1 MAQPVPVNPDLPAS
15 YQVPG
20 VYVYLSRAGSAPPA
34 TNRRVLLLGYKRST
48 GTAPAG
54 EVKRILSEEDVI
66 TYAGTGSDLHRM
78 YRAFVAQS
86 ANTGADVQI
95 MPMNAPSGTAQTRL
109 IKIMAAPAAAVLD
122 GTSTTAAAAGFV
134 SCYIAGYRYDAQI
147 ATGDTYA
154 TIAQNLYAQIIAN
167 QDNLPCTASIASDTI
182 TLTARHAAL
191 TSADLPVMVTFS
203 NASMSVAASL
213 GTLTFAT
220 AAAAD
225 GSVIIY
231 MSGQSASYSFLN
243 ADTVNSINAGV
254 IAAINAAAAFPIRA
268 AQPSTPGAVATLFY
282 NNDRVINWNATAITT
297 AATTTLTPAWGANA
311 AGLPSS
317 ASPSLSTVLTALNSQ
332 DAFKLW
338 VTNFTGAGSTVTN
351 SGFTQSGSTSDYG
364 VMGTISSNIEQ
375 QANGL
380 NNKGQIVVFADTR
393 SLAFA
398 GSIPSGTSPA
408 LTASPRYFMGW
419 LVASPQQAV
428 ESAARMA
435 SIIIGRIDYP
445 PFNYAG
451 QVLQTD
457 GRTPYLLP
465 NIANRASDSDCNSAM
480 LTYFMTPLRANPS
493 NQIAIMS
500 GRTTAKPSASLDFR
514 YSFWGVA
521 LSDDYIRDDL
531 RASLP
536 FFIQGKNLKLYSPPR
551 TQYTT
556 DREAIKAAVASRMV
570 FYDTLDIFDG
580 AEDLVNALQAE
591 VNVSLPQRLD
601 VKMPKRFAIPLE
613 QVSVYTQLVA

>member
-20 VYVYLSRAGSAPPA
+20 VYVYQSRAGAAPSAN
-34 TNRRVLLLGYKRST
+34 NRRVVLLGYKRST

-54 EVKRILSEEDVI
+54 EVKRILSEDDVI
-66 TYAGTGSDLHRM
+66 AYAGTGSDLHRM

-86 ANTGADVQI
+86 ENTGADLQI

-109 IKIMAAPAAAVLD
+109 ITIMAAPSGAVLD
-122 GTSTTAAAAGFV
+122 AVSTAAAAAGFV
-134 SCYIAGYRYDAQI
+134 SCWIAGYRFDAQI

-167 QDNLPCTASIASDTI
+167 QDNLPCTASIVSDTI

-203 NASMSVAASL
+203 NAAMSVAASL

-225 GSVIIY
+225 GAAIVY
-231 MSGQSASYSFLN
+231 MSGRSASYAFLN
-243 ADTVNSINAGV
+243 GATVNSINAGV
-254 IAAINAAAAFPIRA
+254 IAAINAASAYPIRA

-297 AATTTLTPAWGANA
+297 AATTTITPAWGATA

-317 ASPSLSTVLTALNSQ
+317 ASPSLSTVLTALTTQ
-332 DAFKLW
+332 EAYKLW

-351 SGFTQSGSTSDYG
+351 SGFTQNGSTSDYS
-364 VMGTISSNIEQ
+364 VMGTISSTIEQ
-375 QANGL
+375 QGNGL
-380 NNKGQIVVFADTR
+380 YNKGQMVVFADTR

-398 GSIPSGTSPA
+398 GSLPVGTAPA

-419 LVASPQQAV
+419 LPASPQQAL

-435 SIIIGRIDYP
+435 SVIIGRLDYP
-445 PFNYAG
+445 NFNYAG
-451 QVLQTD
+451 QPLETD
-457 GRTPYLLP
+457 QRTPYLLP
-465 NIANRASDSDCNSAM
+465 NIADRPSDTDCNSAM
-480 LTYFMTPLRANPS
+480 LTYFMTPLRANAN

-500 GRTTAKPSASLDFR
+500 GRTTAKPTASLDFR

-521 LSDDYIRDDL
+521 LADDYVRDDL

-556 DREAIKAAVASRMV
+556 DRDAIRAAVASRMV

-580 AEDLVNALQAE
+580 TEQLVDALQAE

-601 VKMPKRFAIPLE
+601 VKMPKRFAYPLE
-613 QVSVYTQLVA
+613 QVSIYTQLVA